1 MKKIDVLNLEQT
13 IESLK
18 NVKNLHFAY
27 ALMRNKKLID
37 SDKDSL
43 ITAIIPIDNYKLFV
57 DEVNKLIAEYCLP
70 HKDELVIVE
79 NLKPKENKDFGEFK
93 DKLKELHVK
102 YAEQI
107 KGKRAQLKEY
117 NAFLAD
123 EASLSF
129 YKIKNQHL
137 PEELTFGQLYPLI
150 ELINFNQDPDTL
162 YSTELTKLQILTS
175 LELFPIDIVS
185 NPARDILLQNALI
198 LKNVSRGLLME
209 PQMLGWNQY
218 EQERKALAESFSR
231 IDVYGDV
238 LIYGVREQSGNK
250 FAIED
255 QPAFDA
261 ALAELNKRHEETL
274 KNFYAFIAEKTHV
287 MLYKLTE
294 DMLPANFSF
303 EELKTIEVFLA

>member
-27 ALMRNKKLID
+27 ALMKNKKLID

-57 DEVNKLIAEYCLP
+57 DEVNKLISEYCLP

-79 NLKPKENKDFGEFK
+79 NLKPKEDKDFGEFK
-93 DKLKELHVK
+93 VKLKELHVK

-107 KGKRAQLKEY
+107 HGKQMQLKEY
-117 NAFLAD
+117 NNFLAE
-123 EASLSF
+123 EANLDF
-129 YKIKNQHL
+129 YKIKIQHL
-137 PEELTFGQLYPLI
+137 PEDLTFAQLYPLI
-150 ELINFNQDPDTL
+150 ELIHFNNDLDTL
-162 YSTELTKLQILTS
+162 HSIQLTKLQILTS
-175 LELFPIDIVS
+175 LELFPMDIVD
-185 NPARDILLQNALI
+185 NPARDILLRNALI
-198 LKNVSRGLLME
+198 LKNASKGLLQD
-209 PQMLGWNQY
+209 PQMLGWNEY
-218 EQERKALAESFSR
+218 EKERKALAENFSR

-238 LIYGVREQSGNK
+238 LVYGNKGGAGNK

-261 ALAELNKRHEETL
+261 QLVELNTKHEETL
-274 KNFYAFIAEKTHV
+274 KNFYTFIAEKTGV

-303 EELKTIEVFLA
+303 EELKTIEIFLA